1 MGIKLEKK
9 ESRKEMEKKRAEQD
23 RKEEEFS

>member
-23 RKEEEFS
+23 MKEEEFS